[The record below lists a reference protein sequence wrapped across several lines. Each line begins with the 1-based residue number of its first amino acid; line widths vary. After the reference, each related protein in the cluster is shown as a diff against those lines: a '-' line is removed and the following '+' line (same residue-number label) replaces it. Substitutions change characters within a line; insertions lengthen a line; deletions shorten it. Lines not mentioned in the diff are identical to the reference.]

1 MPPKHKP
8 GLGEGVCISDH
19 RYMYKLDGNK
29 DRNGNRFDF
38 VNCGTVVGYRE
49 AGNVVV
55 FFTDAEL
62 KHYCIREV
70 KVQHLVPEYEPLLP
84 AEMKGLVFSLEGYE
98 CETQSFAL
106 GRITEIYN
114 NDTWV
119 WAKQCNSCRE
129 WNVKLQRDVVV
140 VY

>member
-8 GLGEGVCISDH
+8 GLGAGVFISDH
-19 RYMYKLDGNK
+19 RYMYQLDGNK
-29 DRNGNRFDF
+29 DRNGNTFDF
-38 VNCGTVVGYRE
+38 VDEGTVVGYRE

-70 KVQHLVPEYEPLLP
+70 KVQHLGPKYEPPLP
-84 AEMKGLVFSLEGYE
+84 AIIEGLVFSLEEYE

-106 GRITEIYN
+106 GRITKIYN
-114 NDTWV
+114 NNTWV
-119 WAKQCNSCRE
+119 RAKKRNSWRE
-129 WNVKLQRDVVV
+129 WNVKLQSDVVV